1 MKVEKIHYN
10 EKTGQWESTFIE
22 EEGDLVFS
30 THTNVPVEKL
40 KKSRKNENRVSENQK

>member
-1 MKVEKIHYN
+1 MKFRRDTYN
-10 EKTGQWESTFIE
+10 EKTGKWESTFIE

-40 KKSRKNENRVSENQK
+40 KKNKKNENRG